1 MVLAA
6 SLLVAADE
14 PAKMPREAQ
23 SRFEPPSGPGAGQKF
38 LGRFVGDWRVSKSF
52 FPRSGEPIRAVGTC
66 RQSMIHDGRFLQSD
80 FVFEQNGKKT
90 TGQGLVGF
98 ESESGLFTSVWT
110 DSRQTKMSFRQ
121 SRDTFDGERI
131 VLYSKSVE
139 PEGKDARRSK
149 TITHLDANG
158 NTLVHRQYA
167 IGADGEERLMMEL
180 VMVREPAKT

>member
-1 MVLAA
+1 MDA
-6 SLLVAADE
+6 
-14 PAKMPREAQ
+14 RE
-23 SRFEPPSGPGAGQKF
+23 EGKEKTGEG
-38 LGRFVGDWRVSKSF
+38 GDAETLIKREVEYYRGK
-52 FPRSGEPIRAVGTC
+52 C
-66 RQSMIHDGRFLQSD
+66 RHAI
-80 FVFEQNGKKT
+80 VQNPD
-90 TGQGLVGF
+90 
-98 ESESGLFTSVWT
+98 WT

-180 VMVREPAKT
+180 VMVRESAKP